1 MGCLFQYHIRAR
13 TRRESSGMLAPAM
26 RIFITVTA
34 LIVLVGVGSVTW
46 LMMRGPSAAQAARIA
61 AVLQSTAPPEEPAA
75 YAHCASCHLHDGSGR
90 PDGSIPRLSGQRRS
104 VLENKLYRL
113 RAGIMRMP
121 VMDAFARTLAPN
133 DIAEIAAYL
142 SEMPEPTITPSNATK
157 EERAQGASLY
167 AEHCASC
174 HGANGEGQDGL
185 FASRLCGQYA
195 GYLNR
200 RLAEVKARTRGDA
213 DAIMQDAIDAVPVDD
228 LRVIVTWL
236 AGGKGCT
243 AHE

>member
-13 TRRESSGMLAPAM
+13 TRRESSAMLAPAM

-200 RLAEVKARTRGDA
+200 RLAEVTARTRGDA
-213 DAIMQDAIDAVPVDD
+213 DAIMQDAINAVPVDD

-243 AHE
+243 AP

>member
-1 MGCLFQYHIRAR
+1 
-13 TRRESSGMLAPAM
+13 MLAPAM

-200 RLAEVKARTRGDA
+200 RLAEVTARTRGDA

-243 AHE
+243 AP

>member
-1 MGCLFQYHIRAR
+1 
-13 TRRESSGMLAPAM
+13 MLAPAM

-46 LMMRGPSAAQAARIA
+46 LIMRGPSAAQAARIA

-121 VMDAFARTLAPN
+121 VMDAFARALAPN

-200 RLAEVKARTRGDA
+200 RLAEVTARTRGDA
-213 DAIMQDAIDAVPVDD
+213 DAIMQDAINAVPVDD

>member
-200 RLAEVKARTRGDA
+200 RLAEVTARTRGDA
-213 DAIMQDAIDAVPVDD
+213 DAIMQDAINAVPVDD

-243 AHE
+243 AP

>member
-1 MGCLFQYHIRAR
+1 
-13 TRRESSGMLAPAM
+13 MLAPAM

-46 LMMRGPSAAQAARIA
+46 LIMRGPSAAQAARIA

-200 RLAEVKARTRGDA
+200 RLAEVTARTRGDA
-213 DAIMQDAIDAVPVDD
+213 DAIMQDAINAVPVDD

-243 AHE
+243 AP

>member
-1 MGCLFQYHIRAR
+1 MRAR
-13 TRRESSGMLAPAM
+13 ICWESSGMLAPAM
-26 RIFITVTA
+26 RIFITVMA
-34 LIVLVGVGSVTW
+34 LIVLVGVGSLTW
-46 LMMRGPSAAQAARIA
+46 LAMRGPSAAQAARIA

-90 PDGSIPRLSGQRRS
+90 PDGSIPRLTGQRRS

-113 RAGIMRMP
+113 RAGILRMP
-121 VMDAFARTLAPN
+121 VMDPFARTLAPQE
-133 DIAEIAAYL
+133 ITEIAAYL
-142 SEMPEPTITPSNATK
+142 SEMPTPTVVPSKATK
-157 EERAQGASLY
+157 QERAQGASRY

-200 RLAEVKARTRGDA
+200 RLAEVAARTRGDA
-213 DAIMQDAIDAVPVDD
+213 DAVMQDVIDAVPVDD

-236 AGGKGCT
+236 AYGKGCT
-243 AHE
+243 AP

>member
-1 MGCLFQYHIRAR
+1 
-13 TRRESSGMLAPAM
+13 MLAPAM
-26 RIFITVTA
+26 RIFITVMA
-34 LIVLVGVGSVTW
+34 LIVLVGVGSLTW
-46 LMMRGPSAAQAARIA
+46 LAMRGPSAAQAARIA

-90 PDGSIPRLSGQRRS
+90 PDGSIPRLTGQRRS

-113 RAGIMRMP
+113 RAGILRMP
-121 VMDAFARTLAPN
+121 VMDPFARTLAPQ
-133 DIAEIAAYL
+133 DITEIAAYL
-142 SEMPEPTITPSNATK
+142 SEMPTPTVVPSKATK
-157 EERAQGASLY
+157 QERAQGASRY

-200 RLAEVKARTRGDA
+200 RLAEQGLGAMRMRSCK
-213 DAIMQDAIDAVPVDD
+213 M
-228 LRVIVTWL
+228 
-236 AGGKGCT
+236 
-243 AHE
+243 

>member
-1 MGCLFQYHIRAR
+1 
-13 TRRESSGMLAPAM
+13 MLAPAM

-200 RLAEVKARTRGDA
+200 RLAEVTARTRGDA
-213 DAIMQDAIDAVPVDD
+213 DAIMQDAINAVPVDD

-243 AHE
+243 AP

>member
-1 MGCLFQYHIRAR
+1 
-13 TRRESSGMLAPAM
+13 MLAPAM
-26 RIFITVTA
+26 RIFITVMA
-34 LIVLVGVGSVTW
+34 LIVLVGVGSLTW
-46 LMMRGPSAAQAARIA
+46 LAMRGPSAAQAARIA

-90 PDGSIPRLSGQRRS
+90 PDGSIPRLTGQRRS

-113 RAGIMRMP
+113 RAGILRMP
-121 VMDAFARTLAPN
+121 VMDPFARTLAPQ
-133 DIAEIAAYL
+133 DITEIAAYL
-142 SEMPEPTITPSNATK
+142 SEMPTPTVVPSKATK
-157 EERAQGASLY
+157 QERAQGASRY

-200 RLAEVKARTRGDA
+200 RLAEVTARTRGDA
-213 DAIMQDAIDAVPVDD
+213 DAIMQDAINAVPVDD

>member
-1 MGCLFQYHIRAR
+1 
-13 TRRESSGMLAPAM
+13 MLAPAM

-133 DIAEIAAYL
+133 EIAEIAAYL
-142 SEMPEPTITPSNATK
+142 SEMPEPTVAPSNATK

-200 RLAEVKARTRGDA
+200 RLAEVTARTRGDA
-213 DAIMQDAIDAVPVDD
+213 DAIMQDAINAVPVDD

-243 AHE
+243 AP